1 MNVVVFTGPTISAAE
16 GREILDAEYLPPV
29 AQSDV
34 YRAARKQPFAIG
46 IIDGYF
52 ERVPSVWHK
61 EILWAMSQGVHIY
74 GSASMGALRAVEL
87 AAFGMEGVGSVFEA
101 YRRGELLDDDEV
113 AVAHG
118 PADRGFAPTSEA
130 MVNIRATLAAAEAS
144 ELIGPGTH
152 AALVKTAKA
161 AYYPD
166 RNFPTLLRQAR
177 HDHLPAAELDALEQW
192 LPEGR
197 VDQKR
202 ADAVAMLRK
211 LGSLAANGAA
221 PKQVNFDFVSTSL
234 WGALQNEAVG
244 RETVGAAHDKLV
256 AERLLEELRLVPA
269 FERIRARAQVAILA
283 RRLAQHAGISIEG
296 EALHEATDRFWSER
310 GIGDASK
317 AEAWMAARGLDEAA
331 VTRLIEREAYRRWG
345 TGATQLELTEELLD
359 ETRLSDDYERVVARA
374 LDKQRA
380 LDDRGLENIDPQGID
395 LTDEMLLRWWFEDR
409 VGTDMPLDL
418 HAYTEKLGYVD
429 EHEFQRALVR
439 EYCYTM
445 LAPGERRKEEKAK

>member
-1 MNVVVFTGPTISAAE
+1 MNFVVFTGPTISAAE

-29 AQSDV
+29 AQSDL

-61 EILWAMSQGVHIY
+61 EILWAMSQGVHVY
-74 GSASMGALRAVEL
+74 GSASMGALRAAEL
-87 AAFGMEGVGSVFEA
+87 AVFGMEGVGVIFEA
-101 YRRGELLDDDEV
+101 YRRGELVDDDEV

-118 PADRGFAPTSEA
+118 PADRGFAPTSES

-144 ELIGPGTH
+144 DVIGTGTR
-152 AALVKTAKA
+152 AALVKVAKA

-166 RNFPTLLRQAR
+166 RNFPALLRDAR
-177 HDHLPAAELDALEQW
+177 HDHLPAAELDALEEW

-202 ADAVAMLRK
+202 ADAIAMLEK
-211 LGSLAANGAA
+211 LRSLATNGAR
-221 PKQVNFDFVSTSL
+221 PKQVNFDFVHTSL

-244 RETVGAAHDKLV
+244 RDTVGGAAGELV
-256 AERLLEELRLVPA
+256 AERLLEELRLEPA

-283 RRLAQHAGISIEG
+283 RRLGQQAGVGAEG
-296 EALHEATDRFWSER
+296 EALREATDRFWSER
-310 GIGDASK
+310 GIGGASK
-317 AEAWMAARGLDEAA
+317 AEAWMAARGLDDAA
-331 VTRLIEREAYRRWG
+331 MMRLIEREAYRRWG

-374 LDKQRA
+374 LDKQRV
-380 LDDRGLENIDPQGID
+380 LDDRGLQSIDPQGID
-395 LTDEMLLRWWFEDR
+395 LTDEMLLHWWFEDR
-409 VGTDMPLDL
+409 VGTDMPEDL
-418 HAYTEKLGYVD
+418 RAYAEQLGYVD

-445 LAPGERRKEEKAK
+445 LADGETRKEEKAR